1 MFLVLAHAASA
12 DTLVSGDDDLLS
24 MREQM
29 PFPILP
35 APELAVLLNPPYNA
49 S

>member
-12 DTLVSGDDDLLS
+12 DALVSGDHDLLS

-29 PFPILP
+29 PFPILS
-35 APELAVLLNPPYNA
+35 AAELAVLLKPPYNA